1 MRTFHSLFAA
11 GLFALAIGNGCTC
24 ATPDAGFEAVLTK
37 KPILGSQDG
46 VDPMPV
52 KAGREFVALTTS
64 VDLVD
69 MRPQLFHVKLDDFFT
84 KDGVPLDFQATI
96 RLQITSSVRIV
107 AEFGQ
112 QWYAGNVEP
121 EFIRAVRD
129 AVKKHD
135 MNEVA
140 LNVTAA
146 EEIDKE
152 VTDAMTKYIAEANLP
167 IKLMNVTLGRASPP
181 DAVKTQRVETASQEQ
196 RQNTEKQRKLAE
208 DQRREAELSRAKAD
222 NAYREGME
230 LSPSQFIS
238 LEQIKMLH
246 EVCGAAGKGGCT
258 FLIGAQG
265 VTPTLDVRENSK
277 K

>member
-1 MRTFHSLFAA
+1 MKRLRSFLILCS
-11 GLFALAIGNGCTC
+11 FALAAGGGCTC
-24 ATPDAGFEAVLTK
+24 AQPDAGFEAVLVE
-37 KPILGSQDG
+37 KPIIFGDG
-46 VDPMPV
+46 GVNQKPV
-52 KAGREFVALTTS
+52 STGLKIAPWTTS
-64 VDLVD
+64 ATYVD
-69 MRPQLFHVKLDDFFT
+69 MRPQLFHVKLDDFFS
-84 KDGVPLDFQATI
+84 KDGVPLDFQATM
-96 RLQITSSVRIV
+96 RLRITSSVRIV
-107 AEFGQ
+107 QELGQ
-112 QWYAGNVEP
+112 EWYKNNVEP
-121 EFIRAVRD
+121 EFLRAVRD

-146 EEIDKE
+146 EQIDTE
-152 VTDAMTKYIAEANLP
+152 VTDVMAKYIAAKNLP
-167 IKLMNVTLGRASPP
+167 IQLMEVTLGRASPP

-246 EVCGAAGKGGCT
+246 DVCGKDKGACT

-265 VTPTLDVRENSK
+265 VMPTLDVASK